1 MPDAKEDLVPLMASA
16 EERRA
21 KIRQK
26 VLDGLRASFPI
37 QSRSKQL
44 EVDSLQYDEKDYSP
58 SEQKEAIL
66 KGHTLY
72 ETVKGTI
79 RMKDAEGQTIDEVE
93 NFTIA
98 RIPWF
103 TPRHT
108 MVVEGNEYSI
118 ANQLR
123 AKPGV
128 YGRKRRN
135 GILEANFNTQGGS
148 NFNVTL
154 DPAKGEPQLEYGT
167 SKIPLY
173 PVLRGAGVEHDQ
185 IAKVWGKQLAD
196 ENERQTTPKRQ
207 KTVDRLYQKVV
218 PTYRQRSGASSQD
231 KLQEIFSRYARSRM
245 DPEVNKQTLGH
256 GYSSVTPESLLDAS
270 GKVLKI
276 FRNPAETDDRDNLD
290 FKALHSAD
298 DFLREVITLDA
309 REVARKAAIK
319 MEQTPSLRKAI
330 PSGPFT
336 KGILRFI
343 NTSQLVSVPTQTN
356 PMELIDASMRVTSMG
371 EGGIQSDRA
380 IPDEARHVH
389 VTQMGA
395 LDPFRTP
402 ESFRAGV
409 DIRAAMGVKKDSKGN
424 IFIPLKDVKSGKHRY
439 VRAGTMKDSI
449 VAFPGQKLT
458 GRVDALVNGEIR
470 RVNASQVQYQA
481 PPASL
486 MYSPTTNMVPFI
498 ESMQGNRAVMG
509 SKMQVQALSLTGR
522 EEPWVQTQS
531 PTGESFEHHMATM
544 INPSAPVR
552 GTVAKI
558 DEDYVYIQPDGE
570 KTGAKGDNLVKVPYE
585 THFPLAAKTHLTH
598 QLNVKKGD
606 QVRKGQQLGES
617 NFTRNG
623 KLALGRNLR
632 VAYMPYFGANSN
644 DAVVISAGAAKKLT
658 SERMYTVKLPIDADT
673 RLDRERHRAYYGH
686 GYKKDQYRTLDK
698 TGLVRPGTILQPEDP
713 VVLGLRKTQ
722 LSSDDVLLGRLH
734 RSLAK
739 PFKEAA
745 TLWEHETPGEVVD
758 VVRTPKR
765 VAITIK
771 TKEPMGV
778 GDKISGRAGNKGV
791 VSQVVSDAKM
801 IQDESGKPVDVIM
814 TSAGVVSRTNP
825 SQIIE
830 TAVGKVA
837 EKTGKPILVEN
848 LSGRDNVA
856 WAKALLKKHGVKDK
870 ETVTDPITGKK
881 IPGVF
886 VGRQFIM
893 KLMKSTDTN
902 YSARGLGSYDINS
915 QPTKGGV
922 HSAKALGKMEFD
934 ALVGHNA
941 RNVLREASTI
951 KSQKNDEYWRAVQ
964 LGYPTPPPKA
974 SFAYDKFLNMLTGA
988 GVRVHREGNRMS
1000 LLPLTDKD
1008 TLEMSAGEVR
1018 KAALIKAKGLRPE
1031 AEGLFDPAITG
1042 GLSGTKW
1049 SHIALAEP
1057 VVSPTFKEPVRRFLD
1072 MTGPQL
1078 DTVLREKGGRYVQKQ
1093 LASIDLD
1100 KRKRA
1105 LKRTMAK
1112 RSAGT
1117 LDNEVKQ
1124 LKYIAAL
1131 QSQGLT
1137 PDKAYVISK
1146 VPVIPPAY
1154 RPVLP
1159 GRTGGDIIYGDVNPL
1174 YRDLLMT
1181 NIQLKEVKKDTKLK
1195 GEEERLRPT
1204 LNAAVGAVYG
1214 MNPPVTAKS
1223 QARGHKGFL
1232 THISGV
1238 NSPKQGYFHSKLMSR
1253 TQDMAGRG
1261 TAVPDNTLG
1270 LDEVGVPETM
1280 LWVMY
1285 DKFLIKGLVQNG
1297 YSALRASEMVKEK
1310 HPAAKNI
1317 LLREIKERPLMV
1329 NRAPTLH
1336 RHNIVG
1342 AYPVPVPGK
1351 TIRVNPFIED
1361 LQNLDYDGDSVSGFL
1376 VISMSQSIDP
1386 ASFSSQAE
1394 ITADNA
1400 VAAEG
1405 ENIKKCRDRNPDYE
1419 FDNNASECYYLH
1431 IRDFPRIHKEVEMKD
1446 NKEIYPVPAGVKV
1459 FGFSEKEQRV
1469 KLCEVTHFSVHHD
1482 LRMVLVTT
1490 TSGRSVQVSAQ
1501 DSMFGLNPMTGI
1513 LERFSPAD
1521 HPDWAVIRPTR
1532 LSEISDVACDTLPL
1546 AVYTPSLRSDA
1557 DGIQASLRN
1566 IALDKSFGW
1575 LVGAYTG
1582 NGSVSYSKAAK
1593 DGYVAGKQLS
1603 FASNLSELR
1612 DYFVA
1617 QCQAL
1622 VPERLLSHAVYDNPH
1637 EFDGHSCFSQSVKI
1651 HDASLADAWSRMVKH
1666 RRGARN
1672 KRLPEFYTQAPRTF
1686 LYGVL
1691 SGLLDTDGTISIV
1704 KAKAKKEPQ
1713 LQMHYYTS
1721 SPGLADDVAALGLL
1735 VGVRTSVHYDP
1746 GKDAYQVIFN
1756 APDVQKIVKNIE
1768 LHTPHKAE
1776 NLKKLANWDFSY
1788 YHEHLPKI
1796 LIPIPPHAAATLL
1809 KTVGPDQSRKKDV
1822 MVDPEKLRVAKKI
1835 ASIRVILTKARR
1847 TGRMGRATFNTL
1859 RKRLGDEVI
1868 RRAGGTDWFNNVT
1881 NEDIQWDFI
1890 KSVEPIEGRHTA
1902 WDLTVPDGNTFM
1914 TANQLIVYDTLMLHA
1929 PIGQEAVEEVK
1940 GMTLSNQLYSDKSKK
1955 DLLVFPQHEAVMGI
1969 AHAAQMDDKNKPVKF
1984 KTKAEAQKAYQT
1996 GKIGLGTRVEIE
2008 NE

>member
-1 MPDAKEDLVPLMASA
+1 MSDVREDLVPIMASA
-16 EERRA
+16 AERRA
-21 KIRQK
+21 QIRQK
-26 VLDGLRASFPI
+26 VLEGLRTSFPI

-58 SEQKEAIL
+58 AEQKEAIL

-79 RMKDAEGQTIDEVE
+79 RMKDAQGETIDEVK

-108 MVVEGNEYSI
+108 MVVDGNEYSI

-135 GILEANFNTQGGS
+135 GVLEASFNTRGGS

-173 PVLRGAGVEHDQ
+173 PVLRGAGVNHDQ
-185 IAKVWGKQLAD
+185 IAKVWGRQLAD
-196 ENERQTTPKRQ
+196 ENEKQTIPKRE
-207 KTVDRLYQKVV
+207 KTIDRLYKKVV
-218 PTYRQRSGASSQD
+218 PKYRQRSSASSKEQ
-231 KLQEIFSRYARSRM
+231 LQEVFSRYANSKM
-245 DPEVNKQTLGH
+245 DPEVNRQTLGH

-276 FRNPAETDDRDNLD
+276 FKNPAETDDRDNLD

-298 DFLREVITLDA
+298 DFLKEVITLDA
-309 REVARKAAIK
+309 RDVARKAAIK
-319 MEQTPSLRKAI
+319 MEQAPSLRKAI

-336 KGILRFI
+336 RGILRFI

-356 PMELIDASMRVTSMG
+356 PMELIDSSMRVTSMG
-371 EGGIQSDRA
+371 EGGIKSDRA

-409 DIRAAMGVKKDSKGN
+409 DIRAAMGVKKDRKGN
-424 IFIPLKDVKSGKHRY
+424 IYIPLKDVKSGKHRY
-439 VRAGTMKDSI
+439 VRAGAMKDEV

-458 GRVDALVNGEIR
+458 GQVDALVNGEIR
-470 RVNASQVQYQA
+470 RVSASRVKYQA

-509 SKMQVQALSLTGR
+509 SKMQVQALSLTDR
-522 EEPWVQTQS
+522 EEPWVQTKS

-544 INPSAPVR
+544 INPLAPVA
-552 GTVAKI
+552 GTVAKV
-558 DEDYVYIQPDGE
+558 DENYVYIRPDGE

-585 THFPLAAKTHLTH
+585 TNFPLAAKTHLTH
-598 QLNVKKGD
+598 ALGVKKGD
-606 QVRKGQQLGES
+606 RVREGQQLGES

-623 KLALGRNLR
+623 KLALGKNLR
-632 VAYMPYFGANSN
+632 VAYMPYYGANSN
-644 DAVVISAGAAKKLT
+644 DAVVISEGAAKKLT
-658 SERMYTVKLPIDADT
+658 SERMYTVKLPVDADT
-673 RLDRERHRAYYGH
+673 RLDRERHRAYYGQ

-698 TGLVRPGTILQPEDP
+698 AGLVKPGTIIQPNDP
-713 VVLGLRKTQ
+713 VILGLRKTQ

-745 TLWEHETPGEVVD
+745 TRWDHETPGEVID

-771 TKEPMGV
+771 TKEPMIV
-778 GDKISGRAGNKGV
+778 GDKISGRFGNKGV
-791 VSQVVSDAKM
+791 IAQIVPNAKM
-801 IQDESGKPVDVIM
+801 IQDENEKPVDVIM

-848 LSGRDNVA
+848 LSGRNNVE

-870 ETVTDPITGKK
+870 ETVLDPVSGKK

-902 YSARGLGSYDINS
+902 YSARGLGNYDINLM
-915 QPTKGGV
+915 PTKGGV

-941 RNVLREASTI
+941 RNVIREAAVL

-964 LGYPTPPPKA
+964 LGYPTPPPKT

-1018 KAALIKAKGLRPE
+1018 KAALIKAKGLKPE

-1042 GLSGTKW
+1042 GLTGTKW
-1049 SHIALAEP
+1049 SHIDLAEP
-1057 VVSPTFKEPVRRFLD
+1057 VVSPTFREPVKRLLG

-1078 DTVLREKGGRYVQKQ
+1078 DAILKEKGGRHIQRQ
-1093 LASIDLD
+1093 LAAIDLD

-1105 LKRTMAK
+1105 LKRTMSK
-1112 RSAGT
+1112 RSAST
-1117 LDNEVKQ
+1117 LDGEVKQ
-1124 LKYIAAL
+1124 LKYINAL
-1131 QSQGLT
+1131 QAQGLT

-1146 VPVIPPAY
+1146 VPVIPPTY

-1159 GRTGGDIIYGDVNPL
+1159 GRSGGDIIYGDVNPL

-1181 NIQLKEVKKDTKLK
+1181 NNQLKNVKKSSVLK

-1214 MNPPVTAKS
+1214 TNPPITAKS

-1238 NSPKQGYFHSKLMSR
+1238 NSPKQGYFHSKLMSK

-1280 LWVMY
+1280 LWTMY
-1285 DKFLIKGLVQNG
+1285 DKFLIKGLVRNG
-1297 YSALRASEMVKEK
+1297 YTALQAAEMVKDK
-1310 HPAAKNI
+1310 HPAAKTV

-1336 RHNIVG
+1336 RYNIVG
-1342 AYPVPVPGK
+1342 AFPVPVPGK
-1351 TIRVNPFIED
+1351 TIRVNPFIEN
-1361 LQNLDYDGDSVSGFL
+1361 LQNLDYDGDSYDGNVL
-1376 VISMSQSIDP
+1376 TSIDGRVTL
-1386 ASFSSQAE
+1386 S
-1394 ITADNA
+1394 
-1400 VAAEG
+1400 
-1405 ENIKKCRDRNPDYE
+1405 
-1419 FDNNASECYYLH
+1419 H
-1431 IRDFPRIHKEVEMKD
+1431 IRDFPRKKETKMVKG
-1446 NKEIYPVPAGVKV
+1446 NKETYDVPNNVRIH
-1459 FGFSEKEQRV
+1459 GFSEKNQRV
-1469 KLCEVTHFSVHHD
+1469 ELLPVLKFSVHHD
-1482 LRMVLVTT
+1482 LEMVVAKT
-1490 TSGRSVQVSAQ
+1490 VSKREVKVSR
-1501 DSMFGLNPMTGI
+1501 DHSLFGLNPSTGK
-1513 LERFSPAD
+1513 LERFRAEDGVGWGVVRPKRIQPSGSLKKILVD
-1521 HPDWAVIRPTR
+1521 SLDDGVELTEELGWAVGAWLGDGSKTNRSIQLATTHQSIRDRFTASMQTLFPDIRPR
-1532 LSEISDVACDTLPL
+1532 I
-1546 AVYTPSLRSDA
+1546 
-1557 DGIQASLRN
+1557 
-1566 IALDKSFGW
+1566 
-1575 LVGAYTG
+1575 
-1582 NGSVSYSKAAK
+1582 
-1593 DGYVAGKQLS
+1593 
-1603 FASNLSELR
+1603 
-1612 DYFVA
+1612 
-1617 QCQAL
+1617 
-1622 VPERLLSHAVYDNPH
+1622 HDNPH
-1637 EFDGHSCFSQSVKI
+1637 TFKGYDCFSSKAHYNSVKLAPI
-1651 HDASLADAWSRMVKH
+1651 FNQILQQESTGIASTKHLPAYFIDASV
-1666 RRGARN
+1666 
-1672 KRLPEFYTQAPRTF
+1672 EFLQG
-1686 LYGVL
+1686 LL
-1691 SGLLDTDGTISIV
+1691 SGLLDTDGTVTKV
-1704 KAKAKKEPQ
+1704 KAKAKTKPQ
-1713 LQMHYYTS
+1713 VM
-1721 SPGLADDVAALGLL
+1721 
-1735 VGVRTSVHYDP
+1735 VHYDTSSERLAYEVSLLSILLGIRSGITEHIRKDT
-1746 GKDAYQVIFN
+1746 GKTTFTLHFSLLDISENRDKISCVREDKKTLLDEVAKDRDRLRTGTAIQRLDMVPV
-1756 APDVQKIVKNIE
+1756 AKGTVQE
-1768 LHTPHKAE
+1768 LRLIYSATTLARSKQSSKEKKARDS
-1776 NLKKLANWDFSY
+1776 LR
-1788 YHEHLPKI
+1788 
-1796 LIPIPPHAAATLL
+1796 ATLYKSCQTGRL
-1809 KTVGPDQSRKKDV
+1809 S
-1822 MVDPEKLRVAKKI
+1822 RVA
-1835 ASIRVILTKARR
+1835 LN
-1847 TGRMGRATFNTL
+1847 RAVNTL
-1859 RKRLGDEVI
+1859 GSGIVRDLGG
-1868 RRAGGTDWFNNVT
+1868 ADWFNNVT
-1881 NEDIQWDFI
+1881 NKSIQWDFI
-1890 KSVEPIEGRHTA
+1890 ESVEPIEGRHTA

-1914 TANQLIVYDTLMLHA
+1914 TANQLIVFDTLMLHA
-1929 PIGQEAVEEVK
+1929 PIGKEAIEEVK
-1940 GMTLSNQLYSDKSKK
+1940 GMTLSNLLYSDKSKK
-1955 DLLVFPQHEAVMGI
+1955 DLLVFPQHEAIMGI
-1969 AHAAQMDDKNKPVKF
+1969 AHASQMDDKNKPLKF
-1984 KTKAEAQKAYQT
+1984 KNRAEAKKAYQA
-1996 GKIGLGTRVEIE
+1996 GKIGLGTRVKIDED
-2008 NE
+2008 